1 MKSHTVTSSETKILI
16 KAGWHFGFFLPP
28 LCSRGTAGKV
38 KQKAYVIKLHE
49 SAPGRPGIINK
60 NMKKGTVEQFKDKLL
75 HSVYFLLSIGEPE
88 RAVI

>member
-16 KAGWHFGFFLPP
+16 KAGWHFGFFCPP
-28 LCSRGTAGKV
+28 CVPGEQQVRS
-38 KQKAYVIKLHE
+38 KQKDYVVKLCE